1 MLRSREEVRD
11 KKCGRRGLG
20 SEQAGGEGLLLMLLL
35 LLVELKGSSVRLQPP
50 KMRLSELTLR
60 SVGDGNVNGVCDCGC
75 GRSFRGSSDVK
86 VLDLPRF
93 LRGPVEKAG
102 VRGE

>member
-20 SEQAGGEGLLLMLLL
+20 SEQAGGEGLLLLLLL